1 MRNFI
6 FRVRPALVAS
16 ICIVAVLPA
25 WAAAAEVPEG
35 STIRTLMR
43 EYFKDQDGAKLA
55 QFIGYQEP
63 VKKVIA
69 LDYKVL
75 LLEDGNEKPVDP
87 KLHEFQ
93 LGDRIRILIEPKAD
107 YYVYVFNI
115 GSDGKQRF
123 LLPDERR
130 NEEAPLIRAGRKV
143 ALPDDGYIRFAPPAG
158 TDQLLVVATEQR
170 VSDRATLAELLTKKP
185 GEKLTPK
192 QEKLNDTIKATVKE
206 ALISVEERRKAKLD
220 NTVMYR
226 GLSTEDQR
234 KELARDVKTRKV
246 KEGTFEETSRDAKEG
261 TSAMYIS
268 TSGKGTPR
276 LLVSIPLRSVE
287 RKQ

>member
-1 MRNFI
+1 MRNLV

-16 ICIVAVLPA
+16 ICIAAALPA

-35 STIRTLMR
+35 TTLRTLMR
-43 EYFKDQDGAKLA
+43 EYFKDQDGVKLA

-75 LLEDGNEKPVDP
+75 LLEDGDEKPVDP
-87 KLHEFQ
+87 KLHQFQ
-93 LGDRIRILIEPKAD
+93 LGDRIRILIEPRAD

-115 GSDGKQRF
+115 GSDGEHRF

-130 NEEAPLIRAGRKV
+130 NEEAPLIRAGHKV

-158 TDQLLVVATEQR
+158 TDQLLVVATEKR
-170 VSDRATLAELLTKKP
+170 VPDLDTLAQLLTKKP
-185 GEKLTPK
+185 GEKLTPE

-206 ALISVEERRKAKLD
+206 ALISVEERRKAKQG
-220 NTVMYR
+220 NIVMYR

-234 KELARDVKTRKV
+234 EELVRDVKARKV
-246 KEGTFEETSRDAKEG
+246 KEGTFEELSQDAKEG

-268 TSGKGTPR
+268 TSGEGTPR
-276 LLVSIPLRSVE
+276 LLVSIPLRSV
-287 RKQ
+287 KKKP

>member
-1 MRNFI
+1 MRNLI
-6 FRVRPALVAS
+6 FRVRPVLIAS
-16 ICIVAVLPA
+16 ICLAAALPA
-25 WAAAAEVPEG
+25 WAAAAEVPAAP
-35 STIRTLMR
+35 TIRTLMR

-63 VKKVIA
+63 VKKVIS
-69 LDYKVL
+69 LEYKVL
-75 LLEDGNEKPVDP
+75 LLKDGVEKPVDP

-93 LGDRIRILIEPKAD
+93 LGDKIRILIKPQAD
-107 YYVYVFNI
+107 YYVYIFNI
-115 GSDGKQRF
+115 GSDGEHRF

-130 NEEAPLIRAGRKV
+130 NEAAPLIRAGRKV
-143 ALPDDGYIRFAPPAG
+143 TLPDDGYIRFAPPAG

-170 VSDRATLAELLTKKP
+170 VPDRATLAELLTKKP
-185 GEKLTPK
+185 GEKLTPE

-206 ALISVEERRKAKLD
+206 ALISVEERRKAKLG

-226 GLSTEDQR
+226 GLSTEDER
-234 KELARDVKTRKV
+234 EKLARDVKARNV
-246 KEGTFEETSRDAKEG
+246 KEGTFEEPSQDAREG

-268 TSGKGTPR
+268 TSGQGTPR

-287 RKQ
+287 RKP